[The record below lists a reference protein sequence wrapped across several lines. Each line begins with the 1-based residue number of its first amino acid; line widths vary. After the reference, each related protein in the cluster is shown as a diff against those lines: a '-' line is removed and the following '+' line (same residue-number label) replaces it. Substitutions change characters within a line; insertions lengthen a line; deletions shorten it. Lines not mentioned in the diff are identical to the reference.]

1 MSKILNY
8 IKRVFN
14 QHVFEE
20 DCIYI
25 ILENTENTN
34 YPDKYSEGVFAWYLD
49 GNLNIS
55 LEFQIDS
62 GGDPMVFKKYL
73 LKENNIN
80 EASKHE

>member
-1 MSKILNY
+1 MSKLLNY
-8 IKRVFN
+8 IKRVLN
-14 QHVFEE
+14 RDVFEE
-20 DCIYI
+20 GCTYI
-25 ILENTENTN
+25 ILDNTEYTN
-34 YPDKYSEGVFAWYLD
+34 YPGKYSEGVFAWYLD

-80 EASKHE
+80 KAS

>member
-1 MSKILNY
+1 MSKLLNY
-8 IKRVFN
+8 IKRVLN
-14 QHVFEE
+14 RNVFEE
-20 DCIYI
+20 GCTYI
-25 ILENTENTN
+25 ILDNTEYTN
-34 YPDKYSEGVFAWYLD
+34 YPGKYSEGVFAWYLD

-80 EASKHE
+80 KAS

>member
-1 MSKILNY
+1 MSQLLNY
-8 IKRVFN
+8 IKRVLN
-14 QHVFEE
+14 RDVFEE
-20 DCIYI
+20 GCTYI
-25 ILENTENTN
+25 ILDNTEYTN
-34 YPDKYSEGVFAWYLD
+34 YPGKYSEGVFAWYLD

-80 EASKHE
+80 QAS